1 MLSSGSSRSLKLHF
15 THTGVKDLL
24 FSNALGSDV
33 AFPKSTG
40 IKVYWE
46 SWLMVLTLQQ
56 EAPHLSHVTL
66 YEHPTFKGI
75 EVIIIH
81 CATVSGSDR
90 WERE

>member
-15 THTGVKDLL
+15 THHS
-24 FSNALGSDV
+24 FSNGLGSDV

-46 SWLMVLTLQQ
+46 SWLMVLTLQR